1 MIWCFLSDP
10 LWLTAFLLK
19 EFKERMMQIDL
30 FDLVIVEMFKLLYIV
45 HSWIV
50 LIISMDSFVY
60 TYLSSFY
67 LCSLTDNFQLIF
79 VLISSVM
86 ISLDLWTLDKIDS
99 YDILHLSIH

>member
-1 MIWCFLSDP
+1 
-10 LWLTAFLLK
+10 
-19 EFKERMMQIDL
+19 MMQIDI
-30 FDLVIVEMFKLLYIV
+30 FGLVIVEMFKLLYIV